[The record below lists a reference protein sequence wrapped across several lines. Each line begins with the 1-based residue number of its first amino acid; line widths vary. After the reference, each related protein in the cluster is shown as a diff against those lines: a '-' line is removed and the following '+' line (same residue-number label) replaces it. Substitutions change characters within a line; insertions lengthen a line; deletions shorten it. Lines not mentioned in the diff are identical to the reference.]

1 MSLVLEIGEYRCSAT
16 TESANGKNNEVLCAI
31 TDGGGVQVLPPV
43 NITVNF
49 GDGTGE
55 QLWTRED
62 PRDLWTHAYQLPG
75 HYTVSV
81 FVINEYDFTYDA
93 YWLDVE
99 VVDPVYDNMGIEV
112 VCPPVVT
119 PGEFFVCTADIP
131 RGSGVRFFEF

>member
-1 MSLVLEIGEYRCSAT
+1 MSDYFVQDMSLIVEIGEYRCSAT
-16 TESANGKNNEVLCAI
+16 TESSVGKNNEVLCAI
-31 TDGGGVQVLPPV
+31 TDGLGVQALPPV
-43 NITVNF
+43 NISVNF

-81 FVINEYDFTYDA
+81 FVINEYDFTYDVA
-93 YWLDVE
+93 WVDVE

-112 VCPPVVT
+112 VCPPVVLQ
-119 PGEFFVCTADIP
+119 
-131 RGSGVRFFEF
+131 